1 MRIVLSAWRL
11 LDGTLPCTVLS
22 QHRRKPENEMN
33 EEMVEE
39 VDNNMFSEEVALV
52 ETAERRVAAV
62 ETAERR
68 AAVSYAG
75 DDNLAAAHRVS
86 KSSHWLSQIGSVNI
100 DSIGSNYHL
109 VACLYVSSYHRN
121 YKTRGM
127 R

>member
-39 VDNNMFSEEVALV
+39 VDNNMFSEEVAL
-52 ETAERRVAAV
+52 V